1 MLVPSRH
8 NWQGRGIVM
17 ERVTNEGRT
26 RAVNLAYSPC
36 PSNSLPFTPLL
47 LLLISTFHSTLHV
60 NAVND
65 TVYDVYRFV
74 FLAHYA

>member
-47 LLLISTFHSTLHV
+47 VVIISTLHV
-60 NAVND
+60 KFVND
-65 TVYDVYRFV
+65 PLYNVYRLF